1 MRIIA
6 FAGFC
11 ACLFA
16 FALPAAPAQA
26 GGYGIGV
33 HGPGHVWYSSSC
45 CYRRVVRHEREVF
58 YVRAGAYLPRTAGYW
73 GYGECR
79 RIPLAD
85 GRGGWVWSRRAGCF

>member
-1 MRIIA
+1 MRTIA

-33 HGPGHVWYSSSC
+33 HGPGYVWYSSSC
-45 CYRRVVRHEREVF
+45 CYRRVVRHRRDVF
-58 YVRAGAYLPRTAGYW
+58 YVRAGAYLPRTAGYS